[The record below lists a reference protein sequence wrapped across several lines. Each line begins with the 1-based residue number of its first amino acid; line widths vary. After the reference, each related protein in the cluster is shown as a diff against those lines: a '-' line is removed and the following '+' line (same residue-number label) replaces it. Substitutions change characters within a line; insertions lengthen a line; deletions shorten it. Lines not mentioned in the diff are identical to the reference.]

1 MRNLFS
7 LILVLILC
15 GGLNAQTIQR
25 IDPGNWWVGMKN
37 KNIQLLVYGEKAGSM
52 SYTVS
57 YPGVTLVRTNKVDNP
72 NYAFLDI
79 NIAASATPGNVRITG
94 KSGNKVVTHN
104 YPLMARSSLPKGTGI
119 SSSDFIY
126 LLMPDRFSNG
136 DPANDKFANMLD
148 TQADANNP
156 VLRHGGDFQGIINHL
171 DYLHDLGVT
180 AIWPTPVITNDES
193 LKLEGP
199 GRMQAGYHGY
209 HFTDHYLVDPRF
221 GGNQGYID
229 FSKALH
235 QKGMKLVQ
243 DAVYNHVSDDHWMYK
258 DQPTKDWFNNWPQY
272 TNTSHREQSLIDPHS
287 AATNRNV
294 MLDGWF
300 TKFLPDLNQRNPYLA
315 NYLIENAIWYTEM
328 FGVDAWRIDTYK
340 YNDPVFMNRCNQ
352 ALMAEYPNIFLY
364 GETVSNTPYF
374 LSYFVKNKVNFPF
387 KSNLPG
393 TCDFPLNYAFFDALN
408 QNFGWDDGVNRL
420 YNTLA
425 QDELYADPMKMVTQ
439 LDNHDMDRYLSVI
452 GEDFNKYMMGIT
464 WLLTTR
470 GIPSLYYGTEILM
483 KNTRN
488 PSDAEVRR
496 DFPGGF
502 PGDRQNKFEANDRS
516 EKENEAFDFVK
527 KLANYRKNSS
537 AIKTGKLM
545 QYLPQDGMYVYF
557 RYDNYRTVMVATNSN
572 DKAADLSTGR
582 FAERMKGFTSA
593 KNVLTGETMSVLS
606 TISIPAKTALV
617 LELGR

>member
-1 MRNLFS
+1 MRKLFS
-7 LILVLILC
+7 LVLVLIFC

-25 IDPGNWWVGMKN
+25 IDPSNWWVGMKN

-57 YPGVTLVRTNKVDNP
+57 YPGVTLLKTNKVENP
-72 NYAFLDI
+72 NYVFLDI
-79 NIAASATPGNVRITG
+79 NIAASARPGNVRITG
-94 KSGNKVVTHN
+94 KAGNTVITRN
-104 YPLMARSSLPKGTGI
+104 YPLMARSSQAKGTGI
-119 SSSDFIY
+119 TSADFIY

-136 DPANDKFANMLD
+136 DPSNDKFANMLD

-156 VLRHGGDFQGIINHL
+156 VLRHGGDFKGIINHL
-171 DYLHDLGVT
+171 DYLHELGVT

-193 LKLEGP
+193 LKQEAP
-199 GRMQAGYHGY
+199 DRMQAGYHGY
-209 HFTDHYLVDPRF
+209 HFTDHYQVDPRF
-221 GGNQGYID
+221 GGNQGYVD

-258 DQPTKDWFNNWPQY
+258 DQPTKDWFNNWPEY

-287 AATNRNV
+287 AASDRNV

-352 ALMAEYPNIFLY
+352 ALMTEYPNIFLF

-374 LSYFVKNKVNFPF
+374 LSYFVKSKMNFPF

-393 TCDFPLNYAFFDALN
+393 TCDFPLNYAMLDGLN
-408 QNFGWDDGVNRL
+408 QKFGWDDGVNRL

-452 GEDFNKYMMGIT
+452 GEDFDKYKMGIT
-464 WLLTTR
+464 WMLTTR
-470 GIPSLYYGTEILM
+470 GIPSFVLRY
-483 KNTRN
+483 
-488 PSDAEVRR
+488 R
-496 DFPGGF
+496 DFDEEHPQ
-502 PGDRQNKFEANDRS
+502 PQRCRS
-516 EKENEAFDFVK
+516 EKEFS
-527 KLANYRKNSS
+527 RW
-537 AIKTGKLM
+537 
-545 QYLPQDGMYVYF
+545 
-557 RYDNYRTVMVATNSN
+557 
-572 DKAADLSTGR
+572 LSW
-582 FAERMKGFTSA
+582 
-593 KNVLTGETMSVLS
+593 
-606 TISIPAKTALV
+606 
-617 LELGR
+617 